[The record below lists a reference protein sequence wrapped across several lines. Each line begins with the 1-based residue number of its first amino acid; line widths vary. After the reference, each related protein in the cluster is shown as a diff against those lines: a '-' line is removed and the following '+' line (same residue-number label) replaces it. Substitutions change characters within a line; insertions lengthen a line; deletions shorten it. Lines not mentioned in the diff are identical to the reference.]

1 MEANYMCGIV
11 GYIGEKTASSILVDG
26 LNKLEY
32 RGYDSAGIALYHQG
46 EIDIYKQV
54 GKLENLEEVVTKEEP
69 KGKIGIGHTRWATHG
84 RPSTPNSHPHTSCEG
99 EFVVVHNGI
108 IENYLPLKEELL
120 AEGHQFSSETD
131 TEVIA
136 HLIEE
141 YYDGDLEATVQK
153 VIEKLDGSY
162 ALVVMTVNE
171 PDKLVVVRQDSP
183 LIVGLKDSE
192 YFVASDIPAILKHT
206 DQVYILDD
214 EEIAVIT
221 RDGVKLSAFD
231 GELVEKE
238 VFTVDWDPGMAEK
251 AGYDHFMLKE
261 IHEQPEALR
270 RAISGRLSNDNSKV
284 ILEELDFTLEDV
296 NGYER
301 IYIVACGTA
310 YHSGL
315 VAKYLIEDLVR
326 VPVEVDIAS
335 EFRYRSPLVNEN
347 TLVIVVSQ
355 SGETADTLA
364 ALREAQDRGA
374 EVLAISN
381 VVGGTIPREADKVLY
396 IHAGP
401 EIAVASTKAYIN
413 MLMVFYLLAIYLA
426 QVKETI
432 SQRRVKELIAA
443 LKNLPNQ
450 VGQIIN
456 KSEEMIEDFASDYA
470 EYENAFFI
478 GRSIDYAVALEG
490 ALKLKEI
497 SYIHAESYAAGELKH
512 GTLALIE
519 EGVPVIALA
528 TQKSVLDKMLS
539 NVREVQARE
548 ASVTGIVLGNDE
560 DIIKSLDHIIEIPST
575 EEILTSILT
584 VVPLQLLAYYVAVER
599 GCDVD
604 QPRNLAKSV
613 TVE

>member
-1 MEANYMCGIV
+1 MCGIV
-11 GYIGEKTASSILVDG
+11 GYIGKRAASSILMDG

-32 RGYDSAGIALYHQG
+32 RGYDSAGIALYNQKQL
-46 EIDIYKQV
+46 EIHKHV
-54 GKLENLEEVVTKEEP
+54 GKLENLEELIVDKEL
-69 KGKIGIGHTRWATHG
+69 KGEIGIGHTRWATHG
-84 RPSTPNSHPHTSCEG
+84 KPSTPNAHPHTGCNG

-108 IENYLPLKEELL
+108 IENYIPLKERLL
-120 AEGHQFSSETD
+120 EKGHEFDSETD
-131 TEVIA
+131 TEVLI

-141 YYDGDLEATVQK
+141 YFVDNLEEAVRK
-153 VIEKLDGSY
+153 AVNELEGSY
-162 ALVVMTVNE
+162 AFVVFSIND
-171 PDKLVVVRQDSP
+171 PAKLVAVRQDSP
-183 LIVGLKDSE
+183 LIVGLGEEE
-192 YFVASDIPAILKHT
+192 YFIASDIPAILKHT

-214 EEIAVIT
+214 EEMAVLT
-221 RDGVKLSAFD
+221 REGVELSTIS
-231 GELVEKE
+231 GEDVEKD

-261 IHEQPEALR
+261 IHEQSESLR
-270 RAISGRLSNDNSKV
+270 RAITGRLSNDNSRV
-284 ILEELDFTLEDV
+284 ILDELNLSSVEI
-296 NGYER
+296 NNYER

-315 VAKYLIEDLVR
+315 VAKYLIEDLVK

-335 EFRYRSPLVNEN
+335 EFRYRKPLINDK

-364 ALREAQDRGA
+364 AVREAQDRGA
-374 EVLAISN
+374 KVLAITN
-381 VVGGTIPREADKVLY
+381 VVGSTIPREADEVLY

-432 SQRRVKELIAA
+432 SKDEIKRLIIA
-443 LKNLPNQ
+443 LKDLPNN
-450 VGQIIN
+450 VAQII
-456 KSEEMIEDFASDYA
+456 KESEVEIKEFAKDYTK
-470 EYENAFFI
+470 YENAFFI

-519 EGVPVIALA
+519 EGVPVIALV
-528 TQKSVLDKMLS
+528 TQESVADKMLS
-539 NVREVQARE
+539 NIQEVQARE
-548 ASVTGIVLGNDE
+548 ASVTGIVLSDE
-560 DIIKSLDHIIEIPST
+560 SEIVKSLDHVIQIPRT
-575 EEILTSILT
+575 EELLTSILT

-599 GCDVD
+599 DCDVD